1 MTDKEKLL
9 SMLNNQESG
18 CWTNA
23 EFEIEEIEAI
33 TYIII
38 TSHYITFAFDRF
50 TGRFLYISNYQQ

>member
-1 MTDKEKLL
+1 MSDKEKLL

-18 CWTNA
+18 YWENA
-23 EFEIEEIEAI
+23 KFEIEEIEAI
-33 TYIII
+33 TYIRI